1 VGFVAALV
9 VAVALFVG
17 LPLLIVGLAAAGPVG
32 WVAAAVILPLVVLGL
47 ILWLGRPQPG
57 DGEPPHSSAQ
67 DS

>member
-9 VAVALFVG
+9 VAVALLVG
-17 LPLLIVGLAAAGPVG
+17 LPLLIVGLSAAGPVG

-57 DGEPPHSSAQ
+57 DGEPPGSAQ
-67 DS
+67 NS